1 MNFMY
6 FLAILIGPLMKVL
19 YSFIGNYAV
28 TIIVATIIMKLL
40 LFPLAIHQQ
49 KSTAKMSVF
58 QPLITEIQ
66 QNTNTTP
73 RNSRRS

>member
-40 LFPLAIHQQ
+40 LFPLENHQK
-49 KSTAKMSVF
+49 KSTDKMSFF
-58 QPLITEIQ
+58 QPMINDIQ
-66 QNTNTTP
+66 KK
-73 RNSRRS
+73 

>member
-28 TIIVATIIMKLL
+28 TIIVAT
-40 LFPLAIHQQ
+40 
-49 KSTAKMSVF
+49 SR
-58 QPLITEIQ
+58 
-66 QNTNTTP
+66 NP
-73 RNSRRS
+73 RLRCRYSSP

>member
-28 TIIVATIIMKLL
+28 TIVVATIIMKLL
-40 LFPLAIHQQ
+40 LFR
-49 KSTAKMSVF
+49 STSR
-58 QPLITEIQ
+58 
-66 QNTNTTP
+66 NP
-73 RNSRRS
+73 RLRCRCSSP